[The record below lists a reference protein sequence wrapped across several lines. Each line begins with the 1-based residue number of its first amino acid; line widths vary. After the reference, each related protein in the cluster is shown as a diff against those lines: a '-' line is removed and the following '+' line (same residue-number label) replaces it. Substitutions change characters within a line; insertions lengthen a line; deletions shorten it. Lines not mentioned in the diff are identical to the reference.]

1 MGSGWRT
8 GRELHYFHDSCGC
21 SARHA
26 ARGVIPHG
34 SHHRASAGE
43 LKCNQSK
50 APVEQWGLQGLA
62 FLCWFVALKSYF
74 QEL

>member
-21 SARHA
+21 SAQHA
-26 ARGVIPHG
+26 ARGVIPARIPSQSFG
-34 SHHRASAGE
+34 GGIKS
-43 LKCNQSK
+43 NQSK

-62 FLCWFVALKSYF
+62 FPCWFVALKSYF